1 MSPGDQIRAQADA
14 LLEQAQ
20 QALGRH
26 DPAQAAAYGRQAL
39 ALIPGLRPAA
49 ELVLRSHLRAGDI
62 PGLLDAYRRWRG
74 FLGLEQG
81 REFDLAL
88 EQLAGQ
94 DAYALDFAARRDLA
108 LLQFRRAEADP
119 GRLAALWREQPQDP
133 DLLLALVLGNLYTGD
148 FTIDLDVF
156 RAVLPRREW
165 RELKACQARQAS
177 PALAEHPELLRCVV
191 CGAAPLAWATPEG
204 LACSACGREY
214 PVREGVPLLL
224 RGDYQD
230 YRDIEPEYQESYRRR
245 DVIRSLPELRHSP
258 VYQHQLCEPP
268 QPLSNVEYLSWK
280 YHHLPLWDQLL
291 DFFVENLPDA
301 GGARVLDVGAASGR
315 DAFALA
321 RLFPGHDFFG
331 VDIVLDGCILAQRFR
346 GQQRNQFICADA
358 SQTLPFADA
367 TFDLVYSLMA
377 VEHCRQNMMDE
388 VRRVLK
394 PGGRALIAGPS
405 EKSYIL
411 QSPESTGVYL
421 ACLEARGTLESHG
434 LSQREFQELFRG
446 FHLLSHSSDAY
457 FMRMLLESKA
467 VNQMRREAAEE
478 LYQEFCGV
486 IGRALERDDQ
496 ARWHNYIQVFV
507 LEKPAT

>member
-1 MSPGDQIRAQADA
+1 MSPASALRQRAEAILDQAR
-14 LLEQAQ
+14 QAQ
-20 QALGRH
+20 SGQAWV
-26 DPAQAAAYGRQAL
+26 QAAAHGRRAL
-39 ALIPGLRPAA
+39 AVLPGLRPAA
-49 ELVLRSHLRAGDI
+49 KLVLDAHLRAGDV
-62 PGLLDAYRRWRG
+62 PGFLDAYRRWRG
-74 FLGLEQG
+74 FLGLDQG

-88 EQLAGQ
+88 ERLAGQ
-94 DAYALDFAARRDLA
+94 DPSGLDFAARRDLA
-108 LLQFRRAEADP
+108 LLQFRQGEAAP

-133 DLLLALVLGNLYTGD
+133 ELVLALVLGNLYTGD
-148 FTIDLDVF
+148 FASDLDVF
-156 RAVLPRREW
+156 RALLPQREW

-177 PALAEHPELLRCVV
+177 PALADHPELLQCVA

-204 LACSACGREY
+204 LACPGCGRAY
-214 PVREGVPLLL
+214 PVRDGVPLLL
-224 RGDYQD
+224 KGDYQD

-245 DVIRSLPELRHSP
+245 DAIRTLPELKPSP

-291 DFFVENLPDA
+291 DFFVENLSVA

-321 RLFPGHDFFG
+321 RLFPSHDFFG
-331 VDIVLDGCILAQRFR
+331 VDIVLDGCLLAQRFR

-358 SQTLPFADA
+358 SQALPFADA

-478 LYQEFCGV
+478 LYREFCGV

-507 LEKPAT
+507 LEKPAA